1 MSELDDDLQ
10 DIDYRV
16 PFDQDRADVD
26 DLLARLV
33 RIQRAIS
40 RREKTFSAEVEAYNA
55 AIKAAFDH
63 LSMTCNEYRRLSD
76 SARRICSDI
85 GVEMRM
91 QGEQKGEESPEWDQS
106 EEGRRHEKWLDVW
119 DAFGHKSME
128 FSFGGPERIKLPK
141 TPLSKLIAAL
151 PHRPDDLKPSEV
163 PKAAAERRIDPKV
176 TASVAS
182 SWRRIDAWL
191 AANAPM
197 LAPKMREGAT
207 PKAISETERALGL
220 ELPDAVRASYLIHD
234 GSGIMSLFPSGDY
247 MTLEQ
252 MLSDHKMWREM
263 DEEYR
268 EWMGIEGHPTGPIQ
282 KVHYHLKWV
291 PLAANGGGDGT
302 LIDMAP
308 AKGGVVGQLID
319 FGHEEGPEGVAAT
332 GLAEYLAYLAD
343 GLEAGAATIGE
354 DTYLVWQKGPVWKR
368 SAYDP
373 AMTRS
378 APKDAASAG
387 EPAKRYFEFIS
398 GTSSKF
404 WEVSSE
410 GVEMTTRFGKI
421 GTNGQSSTKSFD
433 SPEKA
438 AAETAKMIAKK
449 VKEGYVEKAH

>member
-10 DIDYRV
+10 DIYY
-16 PFDQDRADVD
+16 QKNWEEDRADVD
-26 DLLARLV
+26 ALLTKLD
-33 RIQRAIS
+33 RIQKAIAQ
-40 RREKTFSAEVEAYNA
+40 REKAFSAEVETYNA

-63 LSMTCNEYRRLSD
+63 LATTCNEYRRCSD

-85 GVEMRM
+85 TFEMRQ
-91 QGEQKGEESPEWDQS
+91 QGEEKDEESPDWGES

-119 DAFGHKSME
+119 DKFDHKSME
-128 FSFGGPERIKLPK
+128 FSFGSPEPIKIPN
-141 TPLSKLIAAL
+141 TPLSKLITAL
-151 PHRPDDLKPSEV
+151 PLRPGDMKLSDV
-163 PKAAAERRIDPKV
+163 PRAAAERRIDPKV
-176 TASVAS
+176 TASVTS

-207 PKAISETERALGL
+207 PKAIAEAERVLDV

-247 MTLEQ
+247 VTLEE
-252 MLSDHKMWREM
+252 MLFQHKMWKEM

-291 PLAANGGGDGT
+291 PLMQNSGDGT
-302 LIDMAP
+302 LIDLAP
-308 AKGGVVGQLID
+308 AKGGKVGQLID

-332 GLAEYLAYLAD
+332 GLAEYLAYIAD

-354 DTYLVWQKGPVWKR
+354 GTYLEWKEGPEFKR

-373 AMTRS
+373 AVTRS
-378 APKDAASAG
+378 APKEAAETG
-387 EPAKRYFEFIS
+387 EPTKRYFEFTS
-398 GTSSKF
+398 GTSNKF
-404 WEVSSE
+404 WEVSQDGSD
-410 GVEMTTRFGKI
+410 MTTRFGKI

-438 AAETAKMIAKK
+438 ATETAKITAKK
-449 VKEGYVEKAH
+449 VKEGYVEKTP